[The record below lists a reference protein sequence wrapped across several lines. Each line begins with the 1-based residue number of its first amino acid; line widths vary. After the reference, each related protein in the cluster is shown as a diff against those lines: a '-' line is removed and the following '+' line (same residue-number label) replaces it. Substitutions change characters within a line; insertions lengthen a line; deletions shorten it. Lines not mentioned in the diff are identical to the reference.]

1 MIDSHSYTI
10 RPAHPDDL
18 PALPAIERAAASLF
32 RATPFAFVADFALAS
47 EAIDLALE
55 HVWVAAASDDQPVG
69 FAIAHP
75 LDGCAYLHELDV
87 HPDHARR
94 GLGRRLIGAVA
105 AWGGQTGAA
114 AVTLATFR
122 DIPWNGPFYASLGF
136 RPLPDADLSP
146 GLRAIHQAEAAGGM
160 PIDHRICMRLDLSV
174 DPVVPD

>member
-1 MIDSHSYTI
+1 MTDCHTYTI
-10 RPAHPDDL
+10 RPARPDDL
-18 PALPAIERAAASLF
+18 AALPAIERAAASLF
-32 RATPFAFVADFALAS
+32 HATPFAFVADFALAS
-47 EAIDLALE
+47 EAIDLAHD
-55 HVWVAAASDDQPVG
+55 HVWVAATSDDQPVG